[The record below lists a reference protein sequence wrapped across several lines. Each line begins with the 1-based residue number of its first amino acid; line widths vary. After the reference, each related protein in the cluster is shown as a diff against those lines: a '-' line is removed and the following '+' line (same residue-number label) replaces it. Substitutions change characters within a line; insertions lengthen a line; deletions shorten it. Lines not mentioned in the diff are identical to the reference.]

1 MAGREDELVAAL
13 ARRAVAEAAPAEL
26 PLFRA
31 TSTAYFEDPDRA
43 LSGSRSSD
51 DTLGFGPEI
60 AAVLVTP
67 VALDVTRRVVG
78 FVLDHVRAT
87 AEKEAGAAVD
97 DATSRLLRH
106 IGVGDDEKPKAEA
119 GEVPELTP
127 EQLREVHRLAFEKAK
142 QLHLSDEKADLLA
155 DSLAGSLAAE

>member
-13 ARRAVAEAAPAEL
+13 ARRAVAQAAPAEL

-31 TSTAYFEDPDRA
+31 TSAAYFEDPDRA
-43 LSGSRSSD
+43 LSGTRGSD

-67 VALDVTRRVVG
+67 VALDVARRVVA

-87 AEKEAGAAVD
+87 AEKEAGEAVD
-97 DATSRLLRH
+97 DATSRLLHH
-106 IGVGDDEKPKAEA
+106 IGVGDDEKPTAE
-119 GEVPELTP
+119 EVPELTP